1 MAPKPKF
8 SFYVKGTLAQ
18 LEILIAELLR
28 IGFVWNSTDRHDYGD
43 RYDVLN
49 IGYEGYPH
57 GNIKHGLGYY
67 HTKRNNAPVI
77 DFNLDLALALARVPD
92 GDKIQVNDWVVREGE
107 VGKNRD
113 EGGFFW
119 SSELNSTKPV
129 GQAGK
134 IGFVTRVGGES
145 SVEVRYE
152 DGLLYGDST
161 DSLRKATFEEIV
173 EYFNRRAQPAY
184 TTQGLRALIVETP
197 PPFVEESTVSN
208 AFILDAHKAAC
219 ADWKV
224 KIEKEFP
231 HLFQKQIYKLG
242 DRFTNRYSQD
252 IYQLVRVGFNSVNFL
267 NLNENALYSYS
278 GIDVSSTEGI
288 TQNEV
293 EARYGTR
300 FTRINA

>member
-1 MAPKPKF
+1 MTPKPKF

-18 LEILIAELLR
+18 LETLIAELLR
-28 IGFVWNSTDRHDYGD
+28 IGFVWNSVHRHDYGD
-43 RYDVLN
+43 KYNTLN
-49 IGYEGYPH
+49 IGYGH
-57 GNIKHGLGYY
+57 VKHGLGYH
-67 HTKRNNAPVI
+67 HTERNDAPVI
-77 DFNLDLALALARVPD
+77 DFNLDLALALAQVPD
-92 GDKIQVNDWVVREGE
+92 GDKIQVNDWVVREYRNGWASHFNDRCPHNKL
-107 VGKNRD
+107 GN
-113 EGGFFW
+113 
-119 SSELNSTKPV
+119 
-129 GQAGK
+129 
-134 IGFVTRVGGES
+134 IGIVTQVEKGHGWL
-145 SVEVRYE
+145 EVRYE
-152 DGLLYGDST
+152 DGLLYGDTS
-161 DSLRKATFEEIV
+161 SSVRKATFEEIV
-173 EYFNRRAQPAY
+173 AYFNRRERAASQPSQIE
-184 TTQGLRALIVETP
+184 TQA
-197 PPFVEESTVSN
+197 VSN

-288 TQNEV
+288 TQDEV
-293 EARYGTR
+293 GARYGTR